1 MSKGSKSKIA
11 IIGASYLQLPLY
23 LKAKE
28 LGIETIGFAWAIGAV
43 AKKYCTKFYE
53 ISTTEKEQILEICKA
68 EKIDGILTIATDIA
82 VPTVN
87 YIASKMGLIG
97 NSQRSGLLATNKFEM
112 REAFKKNNINSPAFF
127 KVSRIEDLSQ
137 IENKLKYPVIVKPVD
152 RSGSKGITKVSEQ
165 NQLKSAVV
173 RAISEAISKTAIIE
187 HFVVGNEISVE
198 CISYKGQHNLLA
210 ITDKVTSGPP
220 HFVELE
226 HHQPS
231 NLSKELQTRVEQMT
245 KAALNALEIEY
256 GASHSEFIITP
267 DDVYI
272 TEVGARMGGD
282 FIGSDLVYLSTGYDF
297 LQGIID
303 IALNQFSTPVKTKH
317 LHSGVLFYSKST
329 PMLKELT
336 YTTSLK
342 SKIVR
347 SQFDENLKDDLTESS
362 NRSGYCIYQS
372 SEKISYFH

>member
-28 LGIETIGFAWAIGAV
+28 LGIETIGFSWAIGAV
-43 AKKYCTKFYE
+43 AKKYCSKFYE

-112 REAFKKNNINSPAFF
+112 RKAFKKNNINSPAFF

-342 SKIVR
+342 TKIVR
-347 SQFDENLKDDLTESS
+347 SQFDENLKNDLTESS

>member
-28 LGIETIGFAWAIGAV
+28 LGIETIGFSWAIGAV
-43 AKKYCTKFYE
+43 AKKHCTKFYE

-362 NRSGYCIYQS
+362 DRSGYCIYQS

>member
-23 LKAKE
+23 LKAKD
-28 LGIETIGFAWAIGAV
+28 LGIETIGFSWAIGAV
-43 AKKYCTKFYE
+43 AKEYCTKFYE
-53 ISTTEKEQILEICKA
+53 ISTTEKEKILEICKT
-68 EKIDGILTIATDIA
+68 EKIDGILTLATDIA

-112 REAFKKNNINSPAFF
+112 RMAFKKNNINSPAFF